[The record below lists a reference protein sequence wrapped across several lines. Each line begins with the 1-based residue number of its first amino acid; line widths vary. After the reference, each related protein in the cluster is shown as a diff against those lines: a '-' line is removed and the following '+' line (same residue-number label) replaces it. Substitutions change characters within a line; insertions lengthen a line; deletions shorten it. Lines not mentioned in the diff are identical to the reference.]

1 MLLSADLTFRREEVS
16 DLLKLNPSVI
26 DALVASG
33 ALNAG
38 AIAASDLE
46 RLFRDSLLRLYQ
58 AQAMR
63 AAAPAPVVTREPELE
78 LEMELEIE
86 SRPMS
91 ETPAADTMVAA
102 TGADG
107 EETPPIIRTYEEVLE
122 ADERPNL
129 RAGVRY
135 VPRRQIGGVFR
146 DVKFVM
152 VQLSS
157 SGLRIRHD
165 EPLHPGD
172 EARLSFA
179 ILNPPKSFVM
189 RARVVWTSIGQRG
202 DERSFYVSG
211 LRVIENADRLVNAA
225 YLLRTAREL
234 QIDDRDIGRRVPN
247 TRTPRNM
254 PKHVTG
260 LSDED
265 VVKIIQAVRK
275 LADDPQEAS
284 RWYARARFAIADE
297 EVRKA
302 APRGARE
309 REEVVGVWE
318 YLQRQPDLKTVAG
331 VMQWIRSSQ
340 VAAV

>member
-1 MLLSADLTFRREEVS
+1 MLLPADLTFRREEVS
-16 DLLKLNPSVI
+16 ELLQLNPSVI

-33 ALNAG
+33 ALSAE
-38 AIAASDLE
+38 AIAAADLE

-58 AQAMR
+58 AQAVR
-63 AAAPAPVVTREPELE
+63 AAAAPEAEIEIEIEARPIADDGDAEPE
-78 LEMELEIE
+78 
-86 SRPMS
+86 
-91 ETPAADTMVAA
+91 PA
-102 TGADG
+102 
-107 EETPPIIRTYEEVLE
+107 ILRTFEEVI
-122 ADERPNL
+122 DTGTRPNL

-135 VPRRQIGGVFR
+135 VPRRQIGGTFR
-146 DVKFVM
+146 DVRFVM
-152 VQLSS
+152 MQLSS

-165 EPLHPGD
+165 EALHAGD
-172 EARLSFA
+172 EARMSFA

-189 RARVVWTSIGQRG
+189 RARVVWTSIAQRG
-202 DERSFYVSG
+202 DERSYYISG
-211 LRVIENADRLVNAA
+211 LKVIENADRLVNAA

-234 QIDDRDIGRRVPN
+234 QVDDRDLAPHALH
-247 TRTPRNM
+247 PRKM
-254 PKHVTG
+254 PRHVTG
-260 LSDED
+260 LSDEA
-265 VVKIIQAVRK
+265 VVEIIQAVRR

-318 YLQRQPDLKTVAG
+318 YLQRRPDLKTVAG
-331 VMQWIRSSQ
+331 IMQWIRRSQ

>member
-1 MLLSADLTFRREEVS
+1 MLLPADVTFRREEVS
-16 DLLKLNPSVI
+16 DLLQLSPAVI
-26 DALVASG
+26 DALAASG
-33 ALNAG
+33 AIG
-38 AIAASDLE
+38 REVIAASELE

-63 AAAPAPVVTREPELE
+63 AAASPVAGDDAPMEIEIEARPEPESESSVVRTFEEE
-78 LEMELEIE
+78 LVVE
-86 SRPMS
+86 
-91 ETPAADTMVAA
+91 
-102 TGADG
+102 G
-107 EETPPIIRTYEEVLE
+107 
-122 ADERPNL
+122 ERPDL

-135 VPRRQIGGVFR
+135 VPRRQIGGLFR

-152 VQLSS
+152 LQLSS

-165 EPLHPGD
+165 EALRPGD

-179 ILNPPKSFVM
+179 ILNPAKTFVM
-189 RARVVWTSIGQRG
+189 RARVVWTSIAQHSE
-202 DERSFYVSG
+202 DRSHCVSG
-211 LRVIENADRLVNAA
+211 LRVVENADRLVNAA

-234 QIDDRDIGRRVPN
+234 RIDERPAGRNAARNVP
-247 TRTPRNM
+247 RY
-254 PKHVTG
+254 VSG
-260 LSDED
+260 LADED
-265 VVKIIQAVRK
+265 VVAIIQAVRK
-275 LADDPQEAS
+275 LASDPEEAA

-318 YLQRQPDLKTVAG
+318 YLRRQQDLRTVAG

-340 VAAV
+340 VVAV

>member
-1 MLLSADLTFRREEVS
+1 MLLPADLTFRREELS
-16 DLLKLNPSVI
+16 ELLQLNPAVV

-33 ALNAG
+33 TLKGN
-38 AIAASDLE
+38 AIAAADLE
-46 RLFRDSLLRLYQ
+46 RFFRDSLLRLYQ
-58 AQAMR
+58 AQALR
-63 AAAPAPVVTREPELE
+63 AVAAPVPQDTEV
-78 LEMELEIE
+78 EIE
-86 SRPMS
+86 IDARPID
-91 ETPAADTMVAA
+91 EPRIEANADIPSIV
-102 TGADG
+102 
-107 EETPPIIRTYEEVLE
+107 RTYEEEML
-122 ADERPNL
+122 DSGERPNT

-152 VQLSS
+152 LQLSS

-189 RARVVWTSIGQRG
+189 RARVVWTSIAQRG
-202 DERSFYVSG
+202 EEQSYYISG
-211 LRVIENADRLVNAA
+211 LRVVENADRLVNAA

-234 QIDDRDIGRRVPN
+234 QVDDRDIGRTMPAARV
-247 TRTPRNM
+247 PRNM
-254 PKHVTG
+254 PRHVTG

-265 VVKIIQAVRK
+265 VLTIIQAVRR
-275 LADDPQEAS
+275 LADDPQEAA

-318 YLQRQPDLKTVAG
+318 YLQRRPDLKTVAG
-331 VMQWIRSSQ
+331 VMQWIRRSH

>member
-1 MLLSADLTFRREEVS
+1 MLLPADLTFRREEVS
-16 DLLKLNPSVI
+16 ELLQLHPAVI

-33 ALNAG
+33 ALG
-38 AIAASDLE
+38 AEGIAAADLE

-63 AAAPAPVVTREPELE
+63 AAGPAPAIELDAE
-78 LEMELEIE
+78 VEIE
-86 SRPMS
+86 IEAKPLF
-91 ETPAADTMVAA
+91 ETAEPDPA
-102 TGADG
+102 
-107 EETPPIIRTYEEVLE
+107 IIRTFEEE
-122 ADERPNL
+122 IIDTGARPNA

-135 VPRRQIGGVFR
+135 VPRRQIGGTFR
-146 DVKFVM
+146 DVRFVM
-152 VQLSS
+152 MQLSS

-165 EPLHPGD
+165 EALHAGD

-189 RARVVWTSIGQRG
+189 RARVVWTSIAQRG
-202 DERSFYVSG
+202 DERSYYISG
-211 LRVIENADRLVNAA
+211 LKVVENADRLVNAA

-234 QIDDRDIGRRVPN
+234 QVDDRDLGRP
-247 TRTPRNM
+247 TPRPRRM
-254 PKHVTG
+254 PRHVTG

-265 VVKIIQAVRK
+265 VVKIIQAVRT
-275 LADDPQEAS
+275 LADDPLEAS

-318 YLQRQPDLKTVAG
+318 YLQRRPDLKTVAG
-331 VMQWIRSSQ
+331 VMQWIRSSN

>member
-1 MLLSADLTFRREEVS
+1 MLLPADVTFRREEVS
-16 DLLKLNPSVI
+16 ELLQLSPAVV
-26 DALVASG
+26 DALIASG
-33 ALNAG
+33 ALKPD
-38 AIAASDLE
+38 AIAATDLE
-46 RLFRDSLLRLYQ
+46 RFFRDSLLRLYQ

-63 AAAPAPVVTREPELE
+63 AAAAPAQAPAPEVEIEFELE
-78 LEMELEIE
+78 PPAEAVEVPKIVRGLQEEILD
-86 SRPMS
+86 S
-91 ETPAADTMVAA
+91 
-102 TGADG
+102 G
-107 EETPPIIRTYEEVLE
+107 
-122 ADERPNL
+122 ERPNT

-135 VPRRQIGGVFR
+135 IPRRQIGGVFR

-152 VQLSS
+152 LQLSS

-189 RARVVWTSIGQRG
+189 RARVVWTSIAQRG
-202 DERSFYVSG
+202 DEESYYISG
-211 LRVIENADRLVNAA
+211 LRVTENVDRLVNAA

-234 QIDDRDIGRRVPN
+234 QVDDSDVGRAVP
-247 TRTPRNM
+247 RPRKM
-254 PKHVTG
+254 PRHVNG

-265 VVKIIQAVRK
+265 VLTIIQAARK

-318 YLQRQPDLKTVAG
+318 YLQRRPDLKTVAG
-331 VMQWIRSSQ
+331 VMQWIRRSH
-340 VAAV
+340 VASV